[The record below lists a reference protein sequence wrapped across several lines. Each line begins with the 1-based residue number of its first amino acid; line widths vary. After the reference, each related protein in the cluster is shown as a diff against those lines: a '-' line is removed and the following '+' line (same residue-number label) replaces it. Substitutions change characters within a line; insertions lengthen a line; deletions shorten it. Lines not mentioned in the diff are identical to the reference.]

1 MNQKFTLKKIFLSIL
16 LIFTICVSVF
26 SLPGYKE
33 NLPTES
39 GEYVFYRDFTFAQE
53 TYLGFL
59 YYDEGTI
66 GVRYFSK
73 GKSDIQILF
82 SLDTSKDFIELTGE
96 RIISQITPED
106 VEIVNYIH
114 DMIYEFSTRRKKIQ
128 SEFDLLKNNS
138 SSVTKQIVSTQDF
151 QQFGGQVQLV
161 FDGTIPVFNLES
173 ISDFSGKMLLQAVTM
188 GTLVDS
194 ADTSFEFFVGF
205 ENLPQEKEE
214 VKKKKL
220 SKKEKKA
227 LDAKIQKYNSLWK
240 IEDSMPGEFKTL
252 GDYALFW
259 EFPLDIVRDTS
270 TNEDSKQ
277 VFDYFAR
284 NNRLSSNKTYTY
296 LPKSSVSLL
305 KDEKGNTI
313 QISKMIVYDSEA
325 KEKYSV
331 NYKILVENNGIY
343 RMIHFSAYESWFK
356 DNQDYIENMLK
367 SIY

>member
-82 SLDTSKDFIELTGE
+82 SLDTSKDFVELTGE

-194 ADTSFEFFVGF
+194 ADTSFEFFAGF

-284 NNRLSSNKTYTY
+284 NNRLSSSGTYVY
-296 LPKSSVSLL
+296 LPKSSVNLS
-305 KDEKGNTI
+305 KNVDGKSV
-313 QISKMIVYDSEA
+313 QISKMMVYNPEG
-325 KEKYSV
+325 KKYSV
-331 NYKILVENNGIY
+331 NYKFLIEENGAFKMVNFSVYEAWLVEN
-343 RMIHFSAYESWFK
+343 K
-356 DNQDYIENMLK
+356 DYVDYFLSLIK
-367 SIY
+367 

>member
-16 LIFTICVSVF
+16 LIFILCVSVF

-82 SLDTSKDFIELTGE
+82 SLDTSKDFVELTGE

-114 DMIYEFSTRRKKIQ
+114 DMIYEFSSRRKKIQ

-161 FDGTIPVFNLES
+161 FDGTIPVFNLDS

-194 ADTSFEFFVGF
+194 ADTSFEFFAGF

-284 NNRLSSNKTYTY
+284 NNRLSSSGTYVY
-296 LPKSSVSLL
+296 LPKSSV
-305 KDEKGNTI
+305 
-313 QISKMIVYDSEA
+313 
-325 KEKYSV
+325 
-331 NYKILVENNGIY
+331 NYKFIIEENGTFKMVNFSVYEAWLVEN
-343 RMIHFSAYESWFK
+343 K
-356 DNQDYIENMLK
+356 DYVDYFLSLIK
-367 SIY
+367 

>member
-16 LIFTICVSVF
+16 LIFILCVSVF

-194 ADTSFEFFVGF
+194 ADTSFEFFAGF

-284 NNRLSSNKTYTY
+284 NNRLSSSGTYVY
-296 LPKSSVSLL
+296 LPKSSVNLS
-305 KDEKGNTI
+305 KNVDGKSV
-313 QISKMIVYDSEA
+313 QISKMMVYNPEG
-325 KEKYSV
+325 KKYSV
-331 NYKILVENNGIY
+331 NYKFLIEENGAFKMVNFSVYEAWLVEN
-343 RMIHFSAYESWFK
+343 K
-356 DNQDYIENMLK
+356 DYVDYFLSLIK
-367 SIY
+367 

>member
-39 GEYVFYRDFTFAQE
+39 GEYVFYRDFTFVQE

-59 YYDEGTI
+59 YYDECTI

-194 ADTSFEFFVGF
+194 ADTSFEFFAGF

-284 NNRLSSNKTYTY
+284 NNRLSSSGTYVY
-296 LPKSSVSLL
+296 LPKSSVNLS
-305 KDEKGNTI
+305 KNVDGKSV
-313 QISKMIVYDSEA
+313 QISKMMVYNPEG
-325 KEKYSV
+325 KKYSV
-331 NYKILVENNGIY
+331 NYKFLIEENGAFKMVNFSVYEAWLVEN
-343 RMIHFSAYESWFK
+343 K
-356 DNQDYIENMLK
+356 DYVDYFLSLIK
-367 SIY
+367 

>member
-39 GEYVFYRDFTFAQE
+39 GEYVFYRDFTFVQE

-82 SLDTSKDFIELTGE
+82 SLDTSKDFVELTGE
-96 RIISQITPED
+96 RIISQITPAD

-194 ADTSFEFFVGF
+194 ADTSFEFFAGF

-240 IEDSMPGEFKTL
+240 MEDSMPGEFKTL

-284 NNRLSSNKTYTY
+284 NNRLSSSGTYVY
-296 LPKSSVSLL
+296 LPKSSVNLS
-305 KDEKGNTI
+305 KNVDGKSV
-313 QISKMIVYDSEA
+313 QISKMMVYNPEG
-325 KEKYSV
+325 KKYSV
-331 NYKILVENNGIY
+331 NYKFIIEENGTFKMVNFSVYEAWLVEN
-343 RMIHFSAYESWFK
+343 K
-356 DNQDYIENMLK
+356 DYVDYFLSLIK
-367 SIY
+367 